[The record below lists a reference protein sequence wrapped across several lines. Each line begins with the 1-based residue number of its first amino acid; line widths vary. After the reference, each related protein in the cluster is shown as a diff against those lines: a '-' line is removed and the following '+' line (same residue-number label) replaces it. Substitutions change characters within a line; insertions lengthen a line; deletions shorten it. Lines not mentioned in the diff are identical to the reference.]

1 MIGFLRCLALACLLA
16 VPATAEEGSFNVS
29 LAGVRAGILA
39 YSGEESGG
47 RYTARGS
54 ARASGL
60 AGVVLDVT
68 LDTVSQGR
76 VSGNSYRPQSY
87 RQVGTDRGRSRDM
100 RFRYRNGVP
109 TVTRTP
115 PRTLPDYVADPAD
128 QRGTLDPVTTAYAML
143 RDRPRDLMCKLDIDL
158 FDGRRRAEIKY
169 VRLRQGPDGT
179 LICEGEYRRLQGFTP
194 EELAERPFWPFT
206 VTYTP
211 LGGDMFRVTEVR
223 IPTTFGAMRMRRR

>member
-1 MIGFLRCLALACLLA
+1 MIGFLRCLPFACLLA
-16 VPATAEEGSFNVS
+16 VPAAAEEGSFNVS

-68 LDTVSQGR
+68 LDTVAQGR
-76 VSGNSYRPQSY
+76 VRGNSYRPASY
-87 RQVGTDRGRSRDM
+87 RQVGTERGKSRDM
-100 RFRYRNGVP
+100 SFRYRGGVP
-109 TVTRTP
+109 SVTRNP
-115 PRTLPDYVADPAD
+115 PRTLPDYVANPAA
-128 QRGTLDPVTTAYAML
+128 QGGTLDPTTTAYAML
-143 RDRPRDLMCKLDIDL
+143 RDRPRDLMCQLDIDL

-169 VRLRQGPDGT
+169 VGLRQGRDGT
-179 LICEGEYRRLQGFTP
+179 LICEGEYRRLQGFKP
-194 EELAERPFWPFT
+194 EELAEKPFWPFT
-206 VTYTP
+206 VTYSP
-211 LGGDMFRVTEVR
+211 LGGGNFRVTEVR